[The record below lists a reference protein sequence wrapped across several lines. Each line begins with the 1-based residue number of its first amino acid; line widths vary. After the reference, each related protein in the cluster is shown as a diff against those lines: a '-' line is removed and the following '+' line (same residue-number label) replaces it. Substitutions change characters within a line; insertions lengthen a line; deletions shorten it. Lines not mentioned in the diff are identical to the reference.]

1 MFMKTTVSRAGLG
14 CAAAFFL
21 IAGCKK
27 TADNTGNYKNA
38 INTYLSQ
45 NQSCLWQQPVKF
57 PVQVNTSDA
66 GRTAGY
72 DALYNG
78 GLLARTTGDKKQLL
92 GLISKQVTNY
102 DLTPKGQS
110 AWKASAGD
118 PSYGNFCYGH
128 REISSIDQSNATGDQ
143 PGATA
148 SVAYHYSFASVPDW
162 AKDAGV
168 QSAFPNVKANL
179 AGGAAT
185 ATLTDTNSGWQVQV
199 PTGGNV
205 SNADGS
211 IVQ

>member
-1 MFMKTTVSRAGLG
+1 MQAKPTLFRGAVF
-14 CAAAFFL
+14 CAATLLL

-27 TADNTGNYKNA
+27 TADNTSNYKSA

-45 NQSCLWQQPVKF
+45 NQSCVWQQPVKF

-66 GRTAGY
+66 DKTAGY
-72 DALYNG
+72 DALYNQ

-92 GLISKQVTNY
+92 GLINKQVTNY

-128 REISSIDQSNATGDQ
+128 REVASIDQSNATGDQ

-148 SVAYHYSFASVPDW
+148 SVAYHYGFASVPDW
-162 AKDAGV
+162 ARDAGL
-168 QSAFPNVKANL
+168 QNAFPDVRANL

-185 ATLTDTNSGWQVQV
+185 ATLLDTNGGWQVQA
-199 PTGGNV
+199 PAKGNV
-205 SNADGS
+205 SNADGNV
-211 IVQ
+211 VQ